1 MNILEQNKI
10 LLNLCPIPQIIQEMI
25 FNILV
30 GYGTPSANILKDPVI
45 TKDNFIKRIIV
56 ISFGRVG
63 RMIIRHSPKFLNYC
77 ELLDMH
83 ANSTYFSLETI
94 YELHVVYLK
103 NKIMTPYRIRKL
115 QDLRIE
121 LHNNMKLR
129 LVKTI
134 EEEK

>member
-25 FNILV
+25 FNIFV
-30 GYGTPSANILKDPVI
+30 GYGTPSANILKNPVI

-56 ISFGRVG
+56 ISFGRL
-63 RMIIRHSPKFLNYC
+63 RR
-77 ELLDMH
+77 
-83 ANSTYFSLETI
+83 STYFSLETI
-94 YELHVVYLK
+94 YELHAVYLK
-103 NKIMTPYRIRKL
+103 NKIMTPYRICKL

-129 LVKTI
+129 LVKMI
-134 EEEK
+134 KEEEKIKK